1 MSKPLELLC
10 NHSTLLVVLPQPQ
23 GPGLTAGTFSHLLE
37 VFEDAKVMGQVGG
50 QDDVPH
56 QVQHTLIVLGRGG
69 GSVKASCQT
78 PPPTLSAPTPDPIT
92 FREKWSKML
101 QPWVLRMAMA

>member
-69 GSVKASCQT
+69 GECQGLLPDT
-78 PPPTLSAPTPDPIT
+78 PTHSLGPYP
-92 FREKWSKML
+92 
-101 QPWVLRMAMA
+101 